1 MRVFRSFDVFRF
13 FFSSA
18 RKEEATHS
26 NMEEEG
32 KGDNTLTHGSMN
44 INEHIKKERA
54 DYMNMIFFFL
64 VYELLQL
71 LSPYPFLFSD
81 YLTPA

>member
-1 MRVFRSFDVFRF
+1 
-13 FFSSA
+13 
-18 RKEEATHS
+18 
-26 NMEEEG
+26 
-32 KGDNTLTHGSMN
+32 
-44 INEHIKKERA
+44 
-54 DYMNMIFFFL
+54 MNMIFFFL

>member
-32 KGDNTLTHGSMN
+32 KGDNTLTRGSKN
-44 INEHIKKERA
+44 TFKKNA
-54 DYMNMIFFFL
+54 LIYMNMIFFFL